1 MDETDFDGSA
11 FRGLRSSDDP
21 NIVVTLMML
30 RLFIFVFALVG
41 IGFIRAQDNIDPDM
55 QEQINAAKKQA
66 EKMGVKMPDIE
77 KMMQES
83 AAEDDA
89 AAKTEAA
96 KKAPAT
102 KPEPLAALP
111 AWVPAIDGF
120 QLTAGSGKHWID
132 NEGKEQGTMKGTVA
146 GDPHAVFK
154 KWEQSAKPQFSGPD
168 TSWSP
173 TIGSV
178 NGKHYV
184 SLHTFR
190 RDASGTAFCDL
201 TLELDAAGG
210 GKSTVTISYIQPT
223 GGCGEKK

>member
-1 MDETDFDGSA
+1 MV
-11 FRGLRSSDDP
+11 GLGNLS
-21 NIVVTLMML
+21 V
-30 RLFIFVFALVG
+30 
-41 IGFIRAQDNIDPDM
+41 RAQDNVDPDM

-83 AAEDDA
+83 AAEDA
-89 AAKTEAA
+89 RTEGA
-96 KKAPAT
+96 KKAAAT
-102 KPEPLAALP
+102 KPESLASLP
-111 AWVPAIDGF
+111 AWIPALDGF
-120 QLTAGSGKHWID
+120 QVTAGSGKHWIND
-132 NEGKEQGTMKGTVA
+132 DGKEEGTMIGTVA

-154 KWEQSAKPQFSGPD
+154 KWEQLAKPQFSGPD

-184 SLHTFR
+184 SLHTSR
-190 RDASGTAFCDL
+190 RDTSGTDLCDL

-210 GKSTVTISYIQPT
+210 GKSKATVSYIQPAA
-223 GGCGEKK
+223 GCGEKK